1 MRKVYHTILVSK
13 KDIEEN
19 RSYSLAVGNP
29 CKINKELK
37 RNLKPDWVQ
46 TGHK

>member
-1 MRKVYHTILVSK
+1 MRKAYHTILVSK

-29 CKINKELK
+29 CKINKEL
-37 RNLKPDWVQ
+37 NLKKYMLFY
-46 TGHK
+46 TKL